1 MPQWIFLLVIVI
13 VVWLAL
19 SVVGGLLVGRLI
31 GFVERRVPHPGRRRR
46 HATGSDRLRP
56 VPIIESWRL
65 ISIPSRRSRHWK
77 KSAAG

>member
-1 MPQWIFLLVIVI
+1 MPQWIFLLVVVI
-13 VVWLAL
+13 VAWLAL

-31 GFVERRVPHPGRRRR
+31 GLVERRVPHFGRRRR
-46 HATGSDRLRP
+46 HPSRSDRLRS
-56 VPIIESWRL
+56 VPIIVSWPL